1 MALLTRCSPQTSSCR
16 RSVAA
21 ATRRHVKR
29 PLRHLL
35 AAAVAGVAAVLI
47 ACGGPSSTAPSST
60 VPKSTVEKDK
70 SGGTE
75 LATITAQNSSF
86 SINSIT
92 APAGAATI
100 VTFQNNDSVAHTFTV
115 FDGEDF
121 TGEIVADSGPVPP
134 SETSEVTVLFG
145 RPGRHGFRCQIH
157 PQLMKGVLVVE

>member
-1 MALLTRCSPQTSSCR
+1 MAPLTQCSPQTSSCR

-21 ATRRHVKR
+21 ATRQHVER
-29 PLRHLL
+29 PHRHLL
-35 AAAVAGVAAVLI
+35 MVAAVAGVAAVLI
-47 ACGGPSSTAPSST
+47 ACNGPSST
-60 VPKSTVEKDK
+60 VPNSTVKKDK
-70 SGGTE
+70 SAGTE
-75 LATITAQNSSF
+75 LATITAQSTSF

-100 VTFQNNDSVAHTFTV
+100 VTFQNNDSMEHTFTV

-121 TGEIVADSGPVPP
+121 TGEIVADSGPVLP

-145 RPGRHGFRCQIH
+145 RPGKHGFRCQIH